1 MRAWRIPLWRIR
13 STILSHSSH
22 NFHLAQSSV
31 ELLALMR
38 IADYTGYQG
47 SHLQWGVLLL
57 GWFLTQNQWYS
68 STTTK
73 LSFKC
78 LFKWQYVLKMTIVYP
93 NWRSL
98 SRNLSY
104 IHFCPLPWD
113 SSWPSFLIP
122 FSSVFPTVK
131 YFILFL
137 CLWVTERYFLNFVIR
152 RKWA

>member
-1 MRAWRIPLWRIR
+1 MLKVRAWGIPLWRIR

-22 NFHLAQSSV
+22 NFHLARSSV
-31 ELLALMR
+31 EMLALMQ
-38 IADYTGYQG
+38 IANYTGYQG

-98 SRNLSY
+98 SRHLSY

-113 SSWPSFLIP
+113 SSWPSPSLFHFLLYFP
-122 FSSVFPTVK
+122 QWSTLSYSSAFGCLRDISW
-131 YFILFL
+131 IL
-137 CLWVTERYFLNFVIR
+137 
-152 RKWA
+152 